1 MLSVV
6 IPAHNAARWI
16 ADAIA
21 SVQAQPLSSAPDII
35 VVANHCS
42 DDTAAIALAA
52 GARAIDSPAPG
63 PAAARNAGVAAGR
76 GEFIAFLDADDLWP
90 ADSLPARLALL
101 EATPDAALVF
111 GDCRQFDD
119 AGDGIARPHAQTLFE
134 HGGLDA
140 AFFGDA
146 ARVIDPLDK
155 LLDADF
161 ITTGS
166 VVMRRKAFEAL
177 GGFDTSLAL
186 VEDLD
191 LWLRCAARFP
201 LLWHPGLAL
210 LRRRHDSN
218 LSRDTAAMQRAYVD
232 VLGRLLQWPQAHHL
246 AARVGAL
253 RRRELR
259 SLARQSLSAGH
270 PLSALRQWLRAVST

>member
-16 ADAIA
+16 ADAIT
-21 SVQAQPLSSAPDII
+21 SVQAQPLPSAPDII

-52 GARAIDSPAPG
+52 GARVIDSPAPG

-101 EATPDAALVF
+101 QSTQGAALVF

-119 AGDGIARPHAQTLFE
+119 AGDGTTQPHARTLFE
-134 HGGLDA
+134 QGGLDA
-140 AFFGDA
+140 TFFGDPTQ
-146 ARVIDPLDK
+146 VIDPLDK

-161 ITTGS
+161 VTTGS
-166 VVMRRKAFEAL
+166 VVMRRDAFEAL

-210 LRRRHDSN
+210 QRRRHDSN
-218 LSRDTAAMQRAYVD
+218 LSRDTAAMQRAYID
-232 VLGRLLQWPQAHHL
+232 VLDRLAQWPQARHL
-246 AARVGAL
+246 AARIGAL

>member
-16 ADAIA
+16 ADAIT
-21 SVQAQPLSSAPDII
+21 SVQAQPLPSAPDII

-42 DDTAAIALAA
+42 DDTAVIALSA
-52 GARAIDSPAPG
+52 GARVIDSPAPG

-101 EATPDAALVF
+101 QSTQGAALVF

-119 AGDGIARPHAQTLFE
+119 AGDGITRPHAQTLFE
-134 HGGLDA
+134 QVGLDA
-140 AFFGDA
+140 TFFGDA

-161 ITTGS
+161 VTTGS
-166 VVMRRKAFEAL
+166 VVMRRHAFEAL

-218 LSRDTAAMQRAYVD
+218 LSRDTGAMQRAYID
-232 VLGRLLQWPQAHHL
+232 VLDRLAQWPQARHL
-246 AARVGAL
+246 AARIGAL

-270 PLSALRQWLRAVST
+270 PLSALRQWLRAIST

>member
-21 SVQAQPLSSAPDII
+21 SVQAQPLSSTPDII

-52 GARAIDSPAPG
+52 GARVIDSPAPG

-76 GEFIAFLDADDLWP
+76 GEFVAFLDADDLWP
-90 ADSLPARLALL
+90 ANSLAARLARLQS
-101 EATPDAALVF
+101 APDAALVF

-119 AGDGIARPHAQTLFE
+119 AGDGTTTPHTQTLFE
-134 HGGLDA
+134 QGGLDA
-140 AFFGDA
+140 TFFGDPA
-146 ARVIDPLDK
+146 QVIDPLNK

-166 VVMRRKAFEAL
+166 IVMRRQAFDAL

-218 LSRDTAAMQRAYVD
+218 LSRDTAAMQRAYID
-232 VLGRLLQWPQAHHL
+232 VLGRLAQWPQARHIG
-246 AARVGAL
+246 ARIGTL

-259 SLARQSLSAGH
+259 SLARQSLFAGH
-270 PLSALRQWLRAVST
+270 PLTALRHLLRTVST